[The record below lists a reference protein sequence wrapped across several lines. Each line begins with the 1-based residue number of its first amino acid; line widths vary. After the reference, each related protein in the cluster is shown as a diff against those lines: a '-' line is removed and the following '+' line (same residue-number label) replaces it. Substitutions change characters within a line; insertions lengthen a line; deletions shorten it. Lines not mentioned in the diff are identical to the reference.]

1 MQPTPF
7 KLGTFSIAGCRPFA
21 GLVLDNRV
29 IALSALRTF
38 GGASSL
44 RLGET
49 ILEVLA
55 QWESNF
61 AALQDIVFEMI
72 NGRSPELQRH
82 SCALDQVHVH
92 APIPEPRTLYC
103 SGANYK
109 KHVVDL
115 IIAHQDQAATLG
127 MTLETKRAWGMK
139 LMDERA
145 AHGTPFIFIK
155 PQSTVTGPFDPIIV
169 PYDARKPDWELELAV
184 VIGKHARRVARD
196 RALDYVAGY
205 TVVNDITLREKVFR
219 RTTDSPELG
228 MDFALS
234 KGAPSFLPMGP
245 YLVPAAFAG
254 DPQKLRLTLK
264 LNGMV
269 MQDEGTS
276 DMIFT
281 VARLIEY
288 LSASVELQPGDVLC
302 TGSPAGNGMHFGRFI
317 QGGDVLEG
325 NISGPMIDLG
335 TQRNPCL
342 QEGSGRGN

>member
-127 MTLETKRAWGMK
+127 MALETKRAWGMK
-139 LMDERA
+139 LMDEMWRRVRENDLPHKGINFWVYDSA
-145 AHGTPFIFIK
+145 AHMF
-155 PQSTVTGPFDPIIV
+155 TGV
-169 PYDARKPDWELELAV
+169 ELEDSSAV
-184 VIGKHARRVARD
+184 EG
-196 RALDYVAGY
+196 RAQA
-205 TVVNDITLREKVFR
+205 
-219 RTTDSPELG
+219 S
-228 MDFALS
+228 
-234 KGAPSFLPMGP
+234 AP
-245 YLVPAAFAG
+245 
-254 DPQKLRLTLK
+254 
-264 LNGMV
+264 
-269 MQDEGTS
+269 
-276 DMIFT
+276 
-281 VARLIEY
+281 
-288 LSASVELQPGDVLC
+288 AS
-302 TGSPAGNGMHFGRFI
+302 
-317 QGGDVLEG
+317 
-325 NISGPMIDLG
+325 
-335 TQRNPCL
+335 
-342 QEGSGRGN
+342 